1 VNHVLEPLLGAAAGG
16 GLINFNNMSTT
27 GQGLGQNG
35 FSLAV
40 WIFLGVIALSVVAI
54 LAGQRGKSELLVK
67 GGEAVIAAVI
77 IVAVA
82 AWATGEAGAAMLI

>member
-1 VNHVLEPLLGAAAGG
+1 VNHVIQPFLAAAAGG

-35 FSLAV
+35 FTTAV

-54 LAGQRGKSELLVK
+54 LAGQRGKSELLIK
-67 GGEAVIAAVI
+67 GGEAVIAAAI
-77 IVAVA
+77 IVAVG
-82 AWATGEAGAAMLI
+82 AWATGEAGAVMLR